1 MESGEDVKGLAKDR
15 EKELATAPD
24 SVSGI
29 GARDNVGKAA
39 SVGSAEDVL
48 PNMSLT
54 YAPEARANVPDDK
67 APPDFCTGSS
77 VVGCPCLATGSSV
90 MTHSPDLQL
99 CNNKP
104 HDTTAAIERFNK
116 ERYIVNR
123 LKWMKPPTPV
133 AALHRAA
140 TNAANSRLKI

>member
-1 MESGEDVKGLAKDR
+1 MESGEAIKGLAKDR

-54 YAPEARANVPDDK
+54 YASEARVNVPDDK
-67 APPDFCTGSS
+67 APPDFCT
-77 VVGCPCLATGSSV
+77 
-90 MTHSPDLQL
+90 
-99 CNNKP
+99 
-104 HDTTAAIERFNK
+104 
-116 ERYIVNR
+116 
-123 LKWMKPPTPV
+123 
-133 AALHRAA
+133 
-140 TNAANSRLKI
+140 